1 VFVLGLLI
9 FVFTCEVSVDR
20 ASSAPHGR
28 PAAAAVV
35 AEALKKKSDGKV
47 EIQRLKQQRKQRL
60 AQLEEGIVD
69 RERELRRSFSVLS
82 GRVRVADDEQLRL
95 LLSQLQQLKLGDI
108 KVLP

>member
-1 VFVLGLLI
+1 MIVLKLMI
-9 FVFTCEVSVDR
+9 FVFSCELCVDR

-60 AQLEEGIVD
+60 ARLEYDIVD
-69 RERELRRSFSVLS
+69 RERELRRSFTVLS

-95 LLSQLQQLKLGDI
+95 LQSQLQQLKLGDI